1 MKVEGALKTV
11 LDRQLPGHLL
21 VGMSTA
27 RGGSAWDATYAV
39 EFPEAD
45 LVAPLIA
52 ALSAVEGVQG
62 VELNVE

>member
-1 MKVEGALKTV
+1 V